1 MAQARTKKKY
11 ILGEAL
17 TSELAP
23 SAYFFFFRLAGW
35 LAGWLAGN
43 LSLYS
48 STVEHN
54 TVNIMIDVRFILE
67 TLCIDTFSI
76 VGGASYKLA
85 LISILL

>member
-54 TVNIMIDVRFILE
+54 TVNIMIDVRFILGAFN
-67 TLCIDTFSI
+67 LCT
-76 VGGASYKLA
+76 
-85 LISILL
+85 